1 MGRTEYSAR
10 NSTVAVIS
18 RGSAI
23 LMGFIARVVFT
34 HTLSSAYVG
43 INGLFSDILNIMAIS
58 ELGAHTAVSFA
69 LYKPIAS
76 GDTEKQKTI
85 MRMFRR
91 FYHIVAGIILAGGL
105 AVIPFLGILIRDK
118 DAVPHLTL
126 IYLLYVANSVLSYIG
141 IYRKIIIDAHQQS
154 YIPTIIRTAFWILQ
168 NILQIV
174 VLLLTRNFILYLCI
188 WIVCTVVSNICIY
201 IKAGKMYPFLDEKDV
216 KKLEDKDKLSFD
228 ENVKAM
234 MIHKAGSVIV
244 NNTDNLLLSSLV
256 GTIALGCY
264 SNYYLIIGSVRQVLE
279 QLFEGMTASIGEMN
293 VRVSKDRII
302 RVFDSIFFI
311 GQWVYGLITIM
322 LFEILDVFVSLS
334 FGSQYRFDTKITIV
348 LCMIF
353 YFSGMRQPVLIFR
366 NSMGLFKYD
375 KWKAVAEAVINLA
388 VSLVLGFRYGT
399 VGVFLGTLI
408 SLLLTSFWV
417 EPFMF
422 YRHRLGRSCLPYFL
436 KYAYYTFITMALL
449 IIEHS
454 LIDRLISGMSSWGGL
469 IIRILIT
476 FGVTNL
482 VYMALYRRNP
492 DFVYLRCKASEL
504 LENRFTE

>member
-18 RGSAI
+18 RVSAI

-43 INGLFSDILNIMAIS
+43 INGLFSDILNIMAVS

-76 GDTEKQKTI
+76 GDIEKQKTL
-85 MRMFRR
+85 MRIFRR
-91 FYHIVAGIILAGGL
+91 FYYIVAGIILAGGL
-105 AVIPFLGILIRDK
+105 AVTPFLGILIRDK
-118 DAVPHLTL
+118 AAVPDLTL
-126 IYLLYVANSVLSYIG
+126 IYFMYVANSVLSYLG

-154 YIPTIIRTAFWILQ
+154 YISTMIRTGFWVLQ
-168 NILQIV
+168 NVLQIV
-174 VLLLTRNFILYLCI
+174 ILLLTGNFILYLSI
-188 WIVCTVVSNICIY
+188 WIACTVISNICIH
-201 IKAGKMYPFLDEKDV
+201 IKAGKMYPFLNDRDV
-216 KKLEDKDKLSFD
+216 KSLNDKERLSLDED
-228 ENVKAM
+228 VRAM

-256 GTIALGCY
+256 GTLALGCY

-279 QLFEGMTASIGEMN
+279 QVFEGMTASIGDMN
-293 VRVSKDRII
+293 VNVSKDRIV
-302 RVFDSIFFI
+302 RVFNSVFFL
-311 GQWVYGLITIM
+311 GQWIYGLITIM

-334 FGSQYRFDTKITIV
+334 FGVQYRFDSKVTIV
-348 LCMIF
+348 LCLVF

-375 KWKAVAEAVINLA
+375 KWKAAAEAVINLV
-388 VSLVLGFRYGT
+388 VSLLLGFRYGT
-399 VGVFLGTLI
+399 AGIFLGTLI

-422 YRHRLGRSCLPYFL
+422 YKHRLGRSCAPYFL
-436 KYAYYTFITMALL
+436 KYAYYTFITFALMV
-449 IIEHS
+449 IEHS
-454 LIDRLISGMSSWGGL
+454 LINRLISGLSSWGGL

-492 DFVYLRCKASEL
+492 DFVYLRCKASEV
-504 LENRFTE
+504 LENRLTK

>member
-18 RGSAI
+18 RVSAI

>member
-18 RGSAI
+18 RVSAI

-43 INGLFSDILNIMAIS
+43 INGLFSDILNIMAVS

-76 GDTEKQKTI
+76 GDIEKQKTL
-85 MRMFRR
+85 MRIFRR
-91 FYHIVAGIILAGGL
+91 FYYIVAGIILAGGL
-105 AVIPFLGILIRDK
+105 AVTPFLGILIRDK
-118 DAVPHLTL
+118 AAVPDLTL
-126 IYLLYVANSVLSYIG
+126 IYFMYVANSVLSYLG

-154 YIPTIIRTAFWILQ
+154 YISTMIRTGFWVLQ
-168 NILQIV
+168 NVLQIV
-174 VLLLTRNFILYLCI
+174 ILLLTGNFILYLSI
-188 WIVCTVVSNICIY
+188 WIACTVISNICIH
-201 IKAGKMYPFLDEKDV
+201 IKAGKMYPFLNDRDV
-216 KKLEDKDKLSFD
+216 KSLNDKERLSLD
-228 ENVKAM
+228 ENVRAM

-256 GTIALGCY
+256 GTLALGCY

-279 QLFEGMTASIGEMN
+279 QVFEGMTASIGDMN
-293 VRVSKDRII
+293 VNVSKDRIV
-302 RVFDSIFFI
+302 RVFNSVFFL
-311 GQWVYGLITIM
+311 GQWIYGLITIM

-334 FGSQYRFDTKITIV
+334 FGVQYRFDSKVTIV
-348 LCMIF
+348 LCLVF

-375 KWKAVAEAVINLA
+375 KWKAAAEAVINLV
-388 VSLVLGFRYGT
+388 VSLLLGFRYGT
-399 VGVFLGTLI
+399 AGIFLGTLI

-422 YRHRLGRSCLPYFL
+422 YKHRLGRSCAPYFL
-436 KYAYYTFITMALL
+436 KYAYYTFITFALMV
-449 IIEHS
+449 IEHS
-454 LIDRLISGMSSWGGL
+454 LINRLISGLSSWGGL

-482 VYMALYRRNP
+482 VYMGLYRRNP
-492 DFVYLRCKASEL
+492 DFVYLRCKASEV
-504 LENRFTE
+504 LENRLTK

>member
-1 MGRTEYSAR
+1 
-10 NSTVAVIS
+10 
-18 RGSAI
+18 
-23 LMGFIARVVFT
+23 
-34 HTLSSAYVG
+34 
-43 INGLFSDILNIMAIS
+43 
-58 ELGAHTAVSFA
+58 
-69 LYKPIAS
+69 
-76 GDTEKQKTI
+76 

-422 YRHRLGRSCLPYFL
+422 YRHRLGRSCMPYFL